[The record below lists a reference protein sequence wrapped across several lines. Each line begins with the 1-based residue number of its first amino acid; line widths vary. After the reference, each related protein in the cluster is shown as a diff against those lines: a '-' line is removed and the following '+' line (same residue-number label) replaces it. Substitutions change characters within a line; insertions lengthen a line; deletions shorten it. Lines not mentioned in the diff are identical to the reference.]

1 MFSYID
7 IVRPAEK
14 IRGYINELKSKE
26 NELIRKEREIG
37 KMKFGALQEGIK
49 PHFLYNALSCIAA
62 IALENSDEKTCN
74 AIMALGDFYRG
85 YLSKGKNEIPLREE
99 IEMVKSYL
107 EIQKLR
113 YGDIFEVEYEIDE
126 KLLNILVPKLILQ
139 PLVEN
144 SIYHGIRLK
153 GEKGI
158 IKISVY
164 KEKDRAHIVVFDTGV
179 GMSEKQLQDIMNDE
193 GGEKSFGL
201 KSTIERIQY
210 YYNDLDLYEITTKEG
225 LYFRIDI
232 KIPIM

>member
-1 MFSYID
+1 
-7 IVRPAEK
+7 
-14 IRGYINELKSKE
+14 
-26 NELIRKEREIG
+26 
-37 KMKFGALQEGIK
+37 
-49 PHFLYNALSCIAA
+49 
-62 IALENSDEKTCN
+62 
-74 AIMALGDFYRG
+74 MALGDFYRG

-193 GGEKSFGL
+193 GGGKSFGL

-210 YYNDLDLYEITTKEG
+210 YYNDLDLIYMKLRLKRVFISE
-225 LYFRIDI
+225 
-232 KIPIM
+232 